1 MIPYAQLSPG
11 AGFRPG
17 RAALYYAQRFV
28 VSPPLRAFCG
38 RAIASGVNILC
49 RDAPSPSAA
58 ARDVASRLRKSG
70 CAAIRPLLP
79 RDRIAQI
86 VAHLDEQ
93 AVLVPGC
100 SAPIALKDR
109 PAGARMATYS
119 LQTVMECEALL
130 EAANH
135 PFILEIAS
143 AYLGCTPTIASIGC
157 RWSFP
162 KADSLVQT
170 QTFHRDCDDWKFF
183 KLFLYLVD
191 VDEETGP
198 HIYIEG
204 SHKRT
209 AELFAKPYDEEK
221 LRETFGA
228 DRFHSFTGA
237 AGTTFL
243 CDTYGIHKG
252 AVPTG
257 KARLIFQ
264 VQYSLLP
271 VYAFDYQPLPLAA
284 GGRFSRHVNRL
295 LIDR

>member
-11 AGFRPG
+11 SGFKPG

-38 RAIASGVNILC
+38 RAIAGGVNIVC
-49 RDAPSPSAA
+49 RDAVAPSAA
-58 ARDVASRLRKSG
+58 ARDVASRLHKSG
-70 CAAIRPLLP
+70 CTAIGPLLP
-79 RDRIAQI
+79 QDRIAEV
-86 VAHLDEQ
+86 VAQLDDQ
-93 AVLVPGC
+93 PVLVPGC
-100 SAPIALKDR
+100 AEPIALKDR
-109 PAGARMATYS
+109 PEGSRMATYS
-119 LQTVMECEALL
+119 LRTVMECEPLL

-135 PFILEIAS
+135 PFILEIAA
-143 AYLGCTPTIASIGC
+143 AYLGCAPTIASIGC

-162 KADSLVQT
+162 KADGPVQT

-183 KLFLYLVD
+183 KLFIYLVD

-204 SHKRT
+204 SHKRA
-209 AELFAKPYDEEK
+209 AEFFAKPYDEEK
-221 LRETFGA
+221 LRAKFGA
-228 DRFHSFTGA
+228 EQFHTFTGA

-252 AVPTG
+252 AVPAA

-271 VYAFDYQPLPLAA
+271 VYAFDYHAVPLAA
-284 GGRFSRHVNRL
+284 GNKFGRHVNRL
-295 LIDR
+295 MIDR

>member
-11 AGFRPG
+11 PGFKPG

-38 RAIASGVNILC
+38 RAIAGGVNMLC
-49 RDAPSPSAA
+49 HEAPSPSAA
-58 ARDVASRLRKSG
+58 ARDVAARLRKSG
-70 CAAIRPLLP
+70 CAAIGPLLP
-79 RDRIAQI
+79 PERIAQV

-93 AVLVPGC
+93 PVLVPNHPD
-100 SAPIALKDR
+100 PIALKDR
-109 PAGARMATYS
+109 PDGTRMATYS
-119 LQTVMECEALL
+119 LKTVMECEPLL

-162 KADSLVQT
+162 KADGLVQT

-204 SHKRT
+204 SHTR
-209 AELFAKPYDEEK
+209 AAALFAKPYDEDK
-221 LRETFGA
+221 LRVKYGA
-228 DRFHSFTGA
+228 DRFHCFTGA

-252 AVPTG
+252 AVPSA

-271 VYAFDYQPLPLAA
+271 VYAFDYHPVPLAA
-284 GGRFSRHVNRL
+284 GQRFPRHINRL
-295 LIDR
+295 VIDR